1 MTSLTQSLKHWNTPG
16 FETAL
21 KAELASLDDG
31 VLPLQLAATHGGM
44 VDGNNLAISVI
55 STSEAGDNLLARVGI
70 FFTEVVGGCS
80 CGDEPFEANAYCVL
94 DIRLDKSTGVAQFVL
109 HDDA

>member
-1 MTSLTQSLKHWNTPG
+1 MTLLPQSLKHWNTPG
-16 FETAL
+16 FAAAL

-31 VLPLQLAATHGGM
+31 VLPLQHAATHGGM
-44 VDGNNLAISVI
+44 IDSNKLSISVI
-55 STSEAGDNLLARVGI
+55 STNEIADGLLARVGI

-94 DIRLDKSTGVAQFVL
+94 DISLDKSTGAAQFVL
-109 HDDA
+109 AEDA